1 MKDSRHSLQGTWQRR
16 RLAAVLRK
24 LVTTLCA
31 SALVIP
37 AAATVA
43 PAQQRAQP
51 GFRVCNQAGSEI
63 EVAKATYTGASDG
76 GGGQIVISEGW
87 YKLPPGACTYL
98 WPGPLQYRTYLV
110 YAQDKAAGREW
121 AGSVPVCVSP
131 EAFTLRSGACGA
143 RAERRRFIPV
153 NVGAERFSWT
163 YVFKP

>member
-1 MKDSRHSLQGTWQRR
+1 MKDSRHSLQGTRQWR
-16 RLAAVLRK
+16 RLAAVVRK
-24 LVTTLCA
+24 LVTALCA
-31 SALVIP
+31 SALAIP

-51 GFRVCNQAGSEI
+51 GFRVCNQAGGEI

-76 GGGQIVISEGW
+76 SGQIVISEGW
-87 YKLPPGACTYL
+87 YKLPPTSCAYL

-110 YAQDKAAGREW
+110 YAQDKVAGREW

-153 NVGAERFSWT
+153 DVGAERFSWT